1 MINAVSSDD
10 ASAEALYSGT
20 HDDFD
25 IVAKVSPKQSADIV
39 DNEEAH
45 ERLLL
50 SRKVVT
56 QSGLDVVLQ
65 YFKDTKLL
73 SPTSG
78 SLIVVVQQLVKE
90 TGGLPAR
97 FDLGDVTVSGLA
109 KARGGSADIYQG
121 YIQGKNVCIK
131 KIRRT
136 KDTLDKVSENISN
149 EVILCGY
156 LPAHPNIL
164 SLLGVYRE
172 RDIHSLVYPWM
183 ENGDLTLYLKRCP
196 DSNRIQLLH
205 DVSLGLQFLHER
217 SIVHGDLKGTNIL
230 VDDSERACIAD
241 FGLSSILPSQGGTPY
256 CQAPELL
263 LGEYNT
269 KASDI
274 YAFGCLA
281 YEVFAGKQPF
291 TETFNRSL
299 VMIKVLEGHRPKR
312 PDNSPI
318 WNTWGLT
325 RTDDLWTMIEDGWK
339 ANPAERPAIESVI
352 QTLERALAE
361 GRRGLDDRS
370 AQPEGKPGDA

>member
-1 MINAVSSDD
+1 MTSPLVSEDNG
-10 ASAEALYSGT
+10 ASVDIDLSVIPKVPGLISALE
-20 HDDFD
+20 
-25 IVAKVSPKQSADIV
+25 VQASPVQHA
-39 DNEEAH
+39 DNEGGH
-45 ERLLL
+45 GRLLAL
-50 SRKVVT
+50 RKDLA
-56 QSGLDVVLQ
+56 QSGLDVILQ
-65 YFKDTKLL
+65 YSKSTKLL
-73 SPTSG
+73 SPTSE
-78 SLIVVVQQLVKE
+78 SNLIVVLQRMVKE

-97 FDLGDVTVSGLA
+97 FDLGDVTVSGVA
-109 KARGGSADIYQG
+109 KAREGSADIYQG
-121 YIQGKNVCIK
+121 YIQGKTVCVK

-136 KDTLDKVSENISN
+136 KDTLHKVSENILN

-164 SLLGVYRE
+164 PLLGVYRE
-172 RDIHSLVYPWM
+172 RDMQSLVYPWM
-183 ENGDLTLYLKRCP
+183 ENGDLMLYLKRCP
-196 DSNRIQLLH
+196 DSNRVQL
-205 DVSLGLQFLHER
+205 
-217 SIVHGDLKGTNIL
+217 TNIL

-241 FGLSSILPSQGGTPY
+241 FGLSSILPSLGGTPC

-291 TETFNRSL
+291 TEIFNRSL

-318 WNTWGLT
+318 WNTCGLT
-325 RTDDLWTMIEDGWK
+325 NGLWIMIEDGWK

-352 QTLERALAE
+352 QSLERALAE
-361 GRRGLDDRS
+361 GRRGLDDSS